1 MSTDAD
7 LPRED
12 PEHVDPVV
20 RGLPAGDPPPTPI
33 YRTTPGSPPAFERY
47 VGDTVPDGP
56 LGPREERMY
65 AALAHLS
72 HVAGIVVAPML
83 LLAAIGRR
91 SMFVDRHAREAFN
104 HQVTVVIAFVVAGII
119 ALRGAGPTILAVVV
133 AYGVG
138 FAAIAAL
145 RSWQGAIWRYPLALR
160 LLH

>member
-1 MSTDAD
+1 MGTEAD

-12 PEHVDPVV
+12 PDASPTVPA
-20 RGLPAGDPPPTPI
+20 GLPPGDPPPTPT

-47 VGDTVPDGP
+47 ASGVPEGP
-56 LGPREERMY
+56 LGPREERVY

-72 HVAGIVVAPML
+72 HLAGIVVAPML

-104 HQVTVVIAFVVAGII
+104 HQVTVVIAFVVAGVL
-119 ALRGAGPTILAVVV
+119 ALRGAGPTILGAVVV
-133 AYGVG
+133 YGVG
-138 FAAIAAL
+138 FAAFAAI
-145 RSWQGAIWRYPLALR
+145 RSWQGATWRYPLALR